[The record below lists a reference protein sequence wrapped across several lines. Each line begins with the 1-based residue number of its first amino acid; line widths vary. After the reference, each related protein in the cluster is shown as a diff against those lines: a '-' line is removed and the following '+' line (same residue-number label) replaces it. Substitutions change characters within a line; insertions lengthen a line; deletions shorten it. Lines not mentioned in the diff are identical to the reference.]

1 MAKQSGKFGALAEFR
16 HQPEQQPQ
24 EEGKTTPLVMTSP
37 AAPLVRGR
45 GRPSGKRS
53 NPEFEPTNVLL
64 RKRTKK
70 MAGRVLEDS
79 ETGQDLS
86 ELIEELLA
94 KWISTRT

>member
-1 MAKQSGKFGALAEFR
+1 MAKQPGKFGALAEFR
-16 HQPEQQPQ
+16 HQPQPQ
-24 EEGKTTPLVMTSP
+24 EEGKTSPLPDPPVP
-37 AAPLVRGR
+37 PLVRGR

-70 MAGRVLEDS
+70 IAGRVLEDL

-86 ELIEELLA
+86 ELIEELLD
-94 KWISTRT
+94 KWISTRA

>member
-16 HQPEQQPQ
+16 HQPEQQPR
-24 EEGKTTPLVMTSP
+24 EDGKTPLAMTSP
-37 AAPLVRGR
+37 APPVVRGR

>member
-1 MAKQSGKFGALAEFR
+1 MAKQPGKFGALAEFR
-16 HQPEQQPQ
+16 HQPQ
-24 EEGKTTPLVMTSP
+24 EEGNTAAVVMATPP
-37 AAPLVRGR
+37 PPIVRGR

-70 MAGRVLEDS
+70 IAGRVLEDS
-79 ETGQDLS
+79 ESGQDLS
-86 ELIEELLA
+86 ELIEELLD